1 MDKAKETYEVVL
13 KIFANRNCIFSL
25 ENLRAILIEVY
36 EILFRSIRVRRTWAT
51 HESVKGGTLQGNTT
65 ALIDERIKNVLD
77 NYFDKFAPPN
87 IRTKTDLAVTKHKQR
102 PLPYCSEQ
110 LILW

>member
-1 MDKAKETYEVVL
+1 MAQIVDKAKETYELVL

-51 HESVKGGTLQGNTT
+51 HESVKGGHSTGEHYGT
-65 ALIDERIKNVLD
+65 DRRK
-77 NYFDKFAPPN
+77 DKK
-87 IRTKTDLAVTKHKQR
+87 R
-102 PLPYCSEQ
+102 S
-110 LILW
+110 